1 LNYWWLKM
9 KYNVVQGKFNF
20 SLLPLDLQEKLKVLE
35 SEAQEQISQ
44 FTTSLI
50 GVLQHETRILEEGL
64 SQSDLTLEEQ
74 EQAKTLFKQTI
85 LKPLEEIESNLRPQ
99 LSETE
104 ESKPFSIILLETLV
118 KVLTS
123 IQNFKTKLDEILPIK
138 CDEIISFAV
147 PALLLVVTAYSP
159 ALGFVLNST
168 GLLETVAS
176 FFKDENLQK
185 TIDNLI
191 DTKEKLNKD
200 SSLEVIGKI
209 SELAIETGISATALG
224 KFGFNSNILSSVL
237 EGVTTTAGIKSFMQE
252 VSGYAD
258 KIFPQN
264 EKEIDTTLEFIKN
277 SAVSALQKTGIP
289 EALTSKIKV
298 QIEQQAAVAKDVL
311 KQNLD
316 PSISI
321 FDKIKIQQNGAN
333 LMLECLNQVTKTVK
347 AHISDPKDIEVI
359 TAVVADVLKKGIKDR
374 IQGNIEKIAT
384 QVQDPQVKN
393 FAKKA
398 LGAGHANL
406 LDIAK
411 GVMKSLS
418 PDTSRAM

>member
-1 LNYWWLKM
+1 M
-9 KYNVVQGKFNF
+9 KYNVYNVVQGKFNF

-50 GVLQHETRILEEGL
+50 GVLQHETKILEEGL

-258 KIFPQN
+258 KVFPQN

>member
-1 LNYWWLKM
+1 M

-147 PALLLVVTAYSP
+147 PALLLVVTVYSP

-209 SELAIETGISATALG
+209 SELAIETGLSATALG

-258 KIFPQN
+258 KVFPQN

-418 PDTSRAM
+418 LDTSRAM

>member
-1 LNYWWLKM
+1 M
-9 KYNVVQGKFNF
+9 VQGKFNF

-44 FTTSLI
+44 FTASLI
-50 GVLQHETRILEEGL
+50 GVLQHETKILEEGL

-147 PALLLVVTAYSP
+147 PALLLVVTVYSP

-258 KIFPQN
+258 KVFPQN

>member
-1 LNYWWLKM
+1 M
-9 KYNVVQGKFNF
+9 KYNVYNVVQGKFNF

-258 KIFPQN
+258 KVFPQN

>member
-1 LNYWWLKM
+1 M

-50 GVLQHETRILEEGL
+50 GVLQHETKILEEGL

-147 PALLLVVTAYSP
+147 PALLLVVTVYSP

-209 SELAIETGISATALG
+209 SELAIETGLSATALG

-258 KIFPQN
+258 KVFPQN

>member
-1 LNYWWLKM
+1 M

-209 SELAIETGISATALG
+209 SELAIETGLSATALG

-258 KIFPQN
+258 KVFPQN

-398 LGAGHANL
+398 LGAGHSNL

>member
-1 LNYWWLKM
+1 M

-20 SLLPLDLQEKLKVLE
+20 SLLPLDLQKKLKVLE

>member
-1 LNYWWLKM
+1 M

-258 KIFPQN
+258 KVFPQN

-333 LMLECLNQVTKTVK
+333 LMLECLNQITKTVK